1 MASPIKTIIDKE
13 WAEVFKNRMV
23 LLTIVLLPLIFTA
36 LPIVF
41 LYYTTQSGDLGST
54 ADLPPAYAAACGA
67 VSMADCMQTYIL
79 NEFLMLYMIMPLMIP
94 ITIAAYSIV
103 GEKATRSL
111 EPLLATPISTEELL
125 AGKSLAAVIPAV
137 LATWACFLIF
147 AIALP
152 IIGVS
157 PAVIS
162 YALGPTWLVAIFIGG
177 PLMAVFAVNIA
188 VLVSSRARD
197 PRAAE
202 QTAAVVILPV
212 LIMLF
217 AVLAGFI
224 VLNVTFMLASFSV
237 LLILDVFLVYLGAR
251 LFQREAILTRWS

>member
-1 MASPIKTIIDKE
+1 MVSSIKTIIDKE

-23 LLTIVLLPLIFTA
+23 LLTIGLLPLIFTA

-41 LYYTTQSGDLGST
+41 LYFTTNSSDLGST
-54 ADLPPAYAAACGA
+54 ADMPPSFAAACGEI
-67 VSMADCMQTYIL
+67 SMADCMQTYIL
-79 NEFLMLYMIMPLMIP
+79 NEFLLLYMIMPLMIP

-202 QTAAVVILPV
+202 QTAAVVILPI
-212 LIMLF
+212 LMLLF
-217 AVLAGFI
+217 AVLGGFI
-224 VLNVTFMLASFSV
+224 ILNVTIMLASFSA

-251 LFQREAILTRWS
+251 LFQREAILTRWN

>member
-1 MASPIKTIIDKE
+1 
-13 WAEVFKNRMV
+13 
-23 LLTIVLLPLIFTA
+23 
-36 LPIVF
+36 
-41 LYYTTQSGDLGST
+41 
-54 ADLPPAYAAACGA
+54 
-67 VSMADCMQTYIL
+67 
-79 NEFLMLYMIMPLMIP
+79 
-94 ITIAAYSIV
+94 
-103 GEKATRSL
+103 
-111 EPLLATPISTEELL
+111 
-125 AGKSLAAVIPAV
+125 
-137 LATWACFLIF
+137 
-147 AIALP
+147 
-152 IIGVS
+152 VS

-212 LIMLF
+212 LIMIF